1 MKVIPALDIKD
12 GKCVQLVGGRPGTE
26 QVQIEDVLG
35 VARRW
40 QEQGAEMLHV
50 IDLDSALGTGNN
62 ESLIEMI
69 VGDLAIPVQ
78 VGGGIRSEEKVGRL
92 FEIGCERVIVGTR
105 AVQDREFIAALAS
118 RYPGDIVVAIDSAS
132 DQVLIKGWQE
142 SSGKGTVSVVKDL
155 EQLDI
160 WGFLYTN
167 VEVEGRLQGINP
179 TLVKGFI
186 SLTQKPVILSGGFT
200 TIEDLELVKGM
211 GAESVVLGMSIYTGK
226 IDYRKAVRELR

>member
-1 MKVIPALDIKD
+1 MKVIPALDIKG

-26 QVQIEDVLG
+26 KVEIEDVLG
-35 VARRW
+35 VARKW
-40 QEQGAEMLHV
+40 QEQGAEMLHIV
-50 IDLDSALGTGNN
+50 DLDSALGTGNN

-69 VGDLAIPVQ
+69 IGDLAIPVQ
-78 VGGGIRSEEKVGRL
+78 AGGGIRTEEKAQRL

-105 AVQDREFIAALAS
+105 AVQDRDFIASLAS
-118 RYPGDIVVAIDSAS
+118 RFPGDIVVAIDSAS

-142 SSGKGTVSVVKDL
+142 SSGKGTASVIKDL

-179 TLVKGFI
+179 SLVKGLI
-186 SLTQKPVILSGGFT
+186 GLTHKPVIVSGGFT
-200 TIEDLELVKGM
+200 TSDDLGLVKAM
-211 GAESVVLGMSIYTGK
+211 GADSVVLGMSIYTGR
-226 IDYRKAVRELR
+226 IDFRKAVREFR

>member
-1 MKVIPALDIKD
+1 MKIIPAVDIKG
-12 GKCVQLVGGRPGTE
+12 GKCVQLVGGKPGTE

-78 VGGGIRSEEKVGRL
+78 VGGGIRTEEKVGRL

-105 AVQDREFIAALAS
+105 AVQDPEFIGALTS

-142 SSGKGTVSVVKDL
+142 SSGKGTASVVKDL
-155 EQLDI
+155 EQLNI

-179 TLVKGFI
+179 SLVKALI
-186 SLTQKPVILSGGFT
+186 AMTRKPVILSGGFT
-200 TIEDLELVKGM
+200 TIADLELVRDM
-211 GAESVVLGMSIYTGK
+211 GADSVVLGMSIYTGK
-226 IDYRKAVRELR
+226 IDYRKAVREFR

>member
-1 MKVIPALDIKD
+1 MKVIPAVDIKG

-26 QVQIEDVLG
+26 RVEIADVLG
-35 VARRW
+35 VARKW
-40 QEQGAEMLHV
+40 QEQGAEMLHIV
-50 IDLDSALGTGNN
+50 DLDSALGTGNN
-62 ESLIEMI
+62 ESLIEMV

-78 VGGGIRSEEKVGRL
+78 VGGGIRTDEKVRRL
-92 FEIGCERVIVGTR
+92 FEIGCERIIVGTR
-105 AVQDREFIAALAS
+105 AVQDREFIGALAS
-118 RYPGDIVVAIDSAS
+118 KYPGDIVVAIDSAS

-179 TLVKGFI
+179 SLVKGLI
-186 SLTQKPVILSGGFT
+186 GLTHKPVIVSGGFT
-200 TIEDLELVKGM
+200 TMGDLDLVRGM
-211 GAESVVLGMSIYTGK
+211 GVDSVVLGMSIYTGK
-226 IDYRKAVRELR
+226 IDFRKAVKEFR